1 MPWKHH
7 ILYFPTHSGH
17 FATTKGK
24 IKRDEYKSP
33 PTPSIFPLL
42 TVTTSQ
48 LPLPMLQINTHHLT
62 QPYKDPLAV
71 PITPGNHSH
80 WNLLIRQLT
89 KRHLA
94 LNIRLK
100 SKRKT
105 VLIFYGRL
113 IWKTPLRQP
122 GDSQCRTLS
131 LTAVE
136 RRAEKRHSHVHLEE
150 PFLKGVFEVWWKLG
164 TCVVA

>member
-24 IKRDEYKSP
+24 IKRNEYKSP

-71 PITPGNHSH
+71 PITPGKHSH
-80 WNLLIRQLT
+80 
-89 KRHLA
+89 
-94 LNIRLK
+94 
-100 SKRKT
+100 
-105 VLIFYGRL
+105 
-113 IWKTPLRQP
+113 
-122 GDSQCRTLS
+122 
-131 LTAVE
+131 
-136 RRAEKRHSHVHLEE
+136 
-150 PFLKGVFEVWWKLG
+150 
-164 TCVVA
+164 